1 MEWTEMNTMMHRAT
15 YKLLLFVSITC
26 IFAIFSCPPAEA
38 SQKILRPINTLK
50 DIVFVQ
56 IPAGG
61 FVQGCRGR
69 VDSNSDAYCLLDE
82 KPIKY
87 IKMPSSFYMST
98 TEVTQGQ
105 WQKIMKNNPS
115 VFSNCGPDCPVE
127 NVSWQE
133 VQTFISKLNASSKA
147 QYRLPTNYEWEYAAR
162 AGTITAWSHGDDNDN
177 LDDYAWSVHNA
188 GPSTHTVASKQSNA
202 WGLYDMH
209 GNVSEMTHE
218 MRSIIKH
225 INKLTGEKSVVKA
238 RTARGGNW
246 ENTSSYL
253 RSAAITTL
261 PSTAKRRNIG
271 FRLVKIK

>member
-1 MEWTEMNTMMHRAT
+1 MIMKGT
-15 YKLLLFVSITC
+15 YKLLILVSISYY
-26 IFAIFSCPPAEA
+26 FAISSCPPAKA
-38 SQKILRPINTLK
+38 SQTTPRSTNTLQ

-56 IPAGG
+56 IPSGG

-69 VDSNSDAYCLLDE
+69 IDSSSNANCLIDE

-87 IKMPSSFYMST
+87 INIPQSFFMSA
-98 TEVTQGQ
+98 TEITQGQ
-105 WQKIMKNNPS
+105 WQKVMRNNPS

-127 NVSWQE
+127 NVSWQQ

-177 LDDYAWSVHNA
+177 LNNYAWSVHNA
-188 GPSTHTVASKQSNA
+188 GPSTHIVASKQSNP

-218 MRSIIKH
+218 IRNITKHVDRS
-225 INKLTGEKSVVKA
+225 TGKRSVVKA

-246 ENTSSYL
+246 ENTSNDL
-253 RSAAITTL
+253 RSAAIITL
-261 PSTAKRRNIG
+261 HSIAKRRNVG
-271 FRLVKIK
+271 FRLVKIE